1 MSEKKTPNGGIMV
14 GDVANLSATSNI
26 GELIGFAPVTTAIPT
41 YFIFNDYKSEVTS
54 KVPAS
59 DNVLSMWG
67 DYLNQRWDNLDDAR
81 EALDTTYQLVRDN
94 IVMIWGDLVHGGVGL
109 MNVSNTH
116 VGLVEHWGA
125 LEEALTHKLYFRA
138 QVVTA
143 PYDVQITNN
152 GAHQGLISS
161 LVQTTGT
168 YPNGFCF
175 LRKWVFDRHASSVTG
190 HDAYAIILDSIACNQ
205 SYVTED
211 ETTHIDLYVNVN
223 FTGSIENVVS
233 DYLNNY
239 SEELPSENP
248 IIDLR
253 YFKSRALQ
261 RKISTLNFFDYEEQ
275 PPVNGTSI
283 WGVDNESYNNK
294 PYGPSSTSSGG
305 GGYGNQNRYSEDI
318 NWDGM
323 PTDDM
328 VGTGFVSL
336 YNPSKGEMQDFAS
349 FLFSSVTDSIANAI
363 KKMIVNPLDGVISA
377 HMIHTRP
384 TTNSM
389 ETIKFCG
396 FDTGCQAYV
405 VKPQWGEVLYHIH
418 VSDFYNS
425 YHDSKNYTKI
435 KLFVPYAGMK
445 ELDIDDFVGGDLW
458 LRYTIDFLSGMC
470 AIDVETSKVQLGSGN
485 VKINSVLYHYTG
497 NCIIQIP
504 MSGIDMRNIFNSVV
518 GIGANAVSGNI
529 GGAIMSGVN
538 GLTQGVNIPK
548 SGDISTNY
556 GYLGY
561 QKPYLLIEH
570 PELSIPNDFDLFE
583 GYPSNI
589 TYKLGE
595 IYRKYVVE
603 SNKYKEGIFLSID
616 EGTIWN
622 NYFHC
627 TDKEADMIKQLFVEG
642 VYMTR

>member
-1 MSEKKTPNGGIMV
+1 MSEHITPNGGIIS
-14 GDVANLSATSNI
+14 GDIAPLGGTSQI
-26 GELIGFAPVTTAIPT
+26 GDLYGFAPVTTYIPT
-41 YFIFNDYKSEVTS
+41 YFIYNDYKTEVTS
-54 KVPAS
+54 KVAAA
-59 DNVLSMWG
+59 DGVLSQLTT
-67 DYLNQRWDNLDDAR
+67 YSQSSFESLDDAR
-81 EALDTTYQLVRDN
+81 NQLDTTYQLLRDN
-94 IVMIWGDLVHGGVGL
+94 VVMLWGDLVHGGVGL
-109 MNVSNTH
+109 MNITNTTI
-116 VGLVEHWGA
+116 GLVLHWGA
-125 LEEALTHKLYFRA
+125 YVSNATYTLRITLYSRS
-138 QVVTA
+138 
-143 PYDVQITNN
+143 YDIAITNN
-152 GAHQGLISS
+152 GAHQSNLAAI
-161 LVQTTGT
+161 VQPTGT
-168 YPNGFCF
+168 YDNGFCF
-175 LRKWVFDRHASSVTG
+175 VNGWEFNRNNSSVTKHNWIG
-190 HDAYAIILDSIACNQ
+190 ILTDSIACNQ
-205 SYVTED
+205 SYVDDDTLP
-211 ETTHIDLYVNVN
+211 IPVYPNVN
-223 FTGSIENVVS
+223 FTGSVENVVT
-233 DYLNNY
+233 DWINGFT
-239 SEELPSENP
+239 EELPSTNP
-248 IIDLR
+248 IIDKK
-253 YFKSRALQ
+253 YWEARALQ
-261 RKISTLNFFDYEEQ
+261 RKVTTVSYINYEAE
-275 PPVNGTSI
+275 PPVEGTSI
-283 WGVDNESYNNK
+283 WGIDNETYNNK

-318 NWDGM
+318 NWDGV

-336 YNPSKGEMQDFAS
+336 YNPSKNEMQDFAS

-405 VKPQWGEVLYHIH
+405 VKPQWGEILYHIH
-418 VSDFYNS
+418 VSEFYNS

-570 PELSIPNDFDLFE
+570 PELSVPNDFDLFE

-622 NYFHC
+622 NYIHC